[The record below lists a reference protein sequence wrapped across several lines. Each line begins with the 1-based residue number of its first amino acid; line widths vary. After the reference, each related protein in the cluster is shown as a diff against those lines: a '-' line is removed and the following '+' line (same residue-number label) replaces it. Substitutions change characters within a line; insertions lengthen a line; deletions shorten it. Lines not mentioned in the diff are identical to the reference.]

1 MRTGKTRSK
10 INPRFVVS
18 IFGPTFYIA
27 SVLYFL
33 LASMYPIIMSY
44 VYSFYEW
51 DGLGP
56 LVNFVGFANY
66 AGASRRHVLEQL

>member
-27 SVLYFL
+27 SALFSACIHVPDHHELRLFFL
-33 LASMYPIIMSY
+33 RVGRSGAACQLC
-44 VYSFYEW
+44 
-51 DGLGP
+51 GL
-56 LVNFVGFANY
+56 
-66 AGASRRHVLEQL
+66 RQLR